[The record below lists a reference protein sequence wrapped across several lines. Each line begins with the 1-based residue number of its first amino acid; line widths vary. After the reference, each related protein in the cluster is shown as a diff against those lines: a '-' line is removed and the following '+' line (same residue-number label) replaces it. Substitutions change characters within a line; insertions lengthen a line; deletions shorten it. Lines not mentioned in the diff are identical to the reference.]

1 MRILT
6 RSLLFGLTI
15 LGLGLSGCATLSE
28 TSSERMHRWAHVW
41 ESDRRALAEDF
52 DAVCLT
58 ERTSRLSRWHS
69 R

>member
-6 RSLLFGLTI
+6 RSLVFGLMI

-28 TSSERMHRWAHVW
+28 TSAERRQRWVQVW
-41 ESDRRALAEDF
+41 EHDRRALAEDF
-52 DAVCLT
+52 DSVWQT
-58 ERTSRLSRWHS
+58 DRTGRLSRWHS